1 MTLISQQ
8 ADEVRHALAEQHI
21 PATVRV
27 RDERVEVRVDK
38 SVTDAA
44 RFAALHIAAAH
55 RGDWPLRV
63 AYAE

>member
-1 MTLISQQ
+1 MTAIAMQ
-8 ADEVRHALAEQHI
+8 ADEVRSALAEQHI

-38 SVTDAA
+38 SVTAA
-44 RFAALHIAAAH
+44 VRFAALQIAAAH
-55 RGDWPLRV
+55 RGPWALRI